1 MNGKE
6 KKKLG
11 RKPTLTAD
19 KIIAT
24 IKQMKKDGD
33 NVTPSTIRTRIT
45 FGGLTNISNVL
56 EKFLKEEGE
65 ANESSIVP
73 IENHALSPELEA
85 KINILLSD
93 LTLQINNFSLESDLL
108 ANNIAEKR
116 ARSAYETMIES
127 NQKLVDEQNLTI
139 KIFDEVEAKNDELN
153 EQIVEIET
161 RLKNEQVNSSA
172 LDADLSKANNEL
184 VRLESLLSNTKASL
198 TTSET
203 KNKSFEKLITK
214 IETQLEGSI
223 KDKEIAV
230 NDSIKVRT
238 QLTEISSNLKSS
250 EAMTAQLKSDLTA
263 FRAEKDESASEL
275 QSKISALSTKL
286 EKTQSEHQINKEKLI
301 AITVQLSAQ
310 QDTLKEK
317 DERIADLKNQ
327 LTELKTIKYGNI
339 L

>member
-93 LTLQINNFSLESDLL
+93 LTLQINSFSIESDLL
-108 ANNIAEKR
+108 ANKIAEKR
-116 ARSAYETMIES
+116 ARSAYETMIE
-127 NQKLVDEQNLTI
+127 NNKKLVDEQNLTI

-161 RLKNEQVNSSA
+161 RLENEQENFSA
-172 LDADLSKANNEL
+172 LNADLTKANNEL
-184 VRLESLLSNTKASL
+184 ARLKSLLSDTKTSL

-203 KNKSFEKLITK
+203 KNKSLEKLITK
-214 IETQLEGSI
+214 TETRLESSI
-223 KDKEIAV
+223 TDKEIAV
-230 NDSIKVRT
+230 NESIKIRT
-238 QLTEISSNLKSS
+238 QLTEINSRLKSS
-250 EAMTAQLKSDLTA
+250 DAIIDQLKSDITTLQTD
-263 FRAEKDESASEL
+263 KDKVISQL
-275 QSKISALSTKL
+275 QSTNSDLSFNF
-286 EKTQSEHQINKEKLI
+286 EKAQSEHQIAKEKLI
-301 AITVQLSAQ
+301 ATTVQLSSQ
-310 QDTLKEK
+310 KETLKEK
-317 DERIADLKNQ
+317 NERITDLKNQ
-327 LTELKTIKYGNI
+327 LAELKTIN
-339 L
+339 